1 MTPAGRK
8 PRSAARRKRAQA
20 PPALPVRPAFAGPGL
35 LERILALTTD
45 WYWEQGPDLRFT
57 FLAAT
62 AASGLQH
69 VVSTARGK
77 TRREMARPG
86 TPDKLWE
93 VHEAVLRQRKAFRDF
108 EFEADDGHGRWRW
121 ISVSGEPVF
130 SDRGRFLGYR
140 GVARE
145 ITSKKLSEEQAREAE
160 VVLGQAGAAIYTHDL
175 DARIQSWNA
184 GAERLL
190 GYTGDE
196 VLGHNAL
203 ELLLPQRGRSE
214 IPAILKRIHS
224 AGERAVDR
232 VYVSKD
238 GREIPVEVW
247 SYPIHDENG
256 ERRGEV
262 VIARDISDRRR
273 TQQALAEAEER
284 YRGLLEMAPDAMLI
298 HEDGEVR
305 YANPAAVRLFAAS
318 NAGQLVGRNL
328 LELVHPEERP
338 SVRSRIEQL
347 TRGVQVG
354 LYAERRILC
363 FDGET
368 REVET
373 ASVGFVQE
381 GHRMVQLIIRDLTE
395 HKQAARA
402 LVEAEA
408 RYRALFEVASDAI
421 VVFDMGQNRIVDANA
436 NAVQLFG
443 LSRGGI
449 LQADPLA
456 LSPERQPD
464 GVLSTERAR
473 EYLRQ
478 ALEGQMP
485 VFEWVHRHASGRP
498 VYCEIRLVRV
508 PPYEQKMIRGSIL
521 DITEKVVARQALRE
535 QAEKLQ
541 FLAAHDV
548 LTGLANRTLLN
559 DRIQLAIERARRRKD
574 RFAVLFVDLDRFK
587 AINDTLGHLVGD
599 QALQAVAKLLLSSV
613 RGTDTV
619 ARHGGDEFVVLA
631 EEVQDESRIE
641 LVVRRIM
648 QALSRPLKLEGN
660 EVFLNAS
667 IGVSV
672 YPGDGDSAEALIRHA
687 DIAMYQVKEAG
698 RNDFRFYDPG
708 MSEHTQQFMRIEH
721 ELRRAI
727 ERGELALHYQPK
739 VLTEN
744 GEIVGFEALMRWDK
758 PGLGPIPPATFIP
771 IAEETGMI
779 VEMGYWA
786 IAQACR
792 QIRAW
797 QQAGL
802 APVPVAV
809 NLSSRQFLD
818 RKLTQRIG
826 AILAEEGIDPRWL
839 ELEVTES
846 ATMQDEGRSREIMKE
861 LVALGAHISMDDFG
875 TGYSSLAYIM
885 KFPIGTLKIDRSFTS
900 GVPHEPEAVAI
911 TQAVVAMGRSL
922 SLRVVA
928 EGVETAE
935 QVGFLRGIG
944 CDIGQGFFFSPAVPP
959 DEAQTLLGARR
970 LRPDYYAASSRPGG

>member
-1 MTPAGRK
+1 VPARQSATR
-8 PRSAARRKRAQA
+8 PSSAASA
-20 PPALPVRPAFAGPGL
+20 PAFAAPGL

-45 WYWEQGPDLRFT
+45 WYWEQGPDLRFS

-62 AASGLQH
+62 IESGLQH
-69 VVSTARGK
+69 VVSTALGK

-86 TPDKLWE
+86 APDKFWE
-93 VHEAVLRQRKAFRDF
+93 SHEEVLRLRKPFRDF

-130 SDRGRFLGYR
+130 SGTGNFLGYR

-175 DARIQSWNA
+175 DARILSWNA
-184 GAERLL
+184 GAEKLL
-190 GYTGDE
+190 GYSAGE
-196 VLGHNAL
+196 ALGRNAL
-203 ELLLPQRGRSE
+203 ELLLPQQGRGE

-232 VYVSKD
+232 VYVSKG

-256 ERRGEV
+256 KRRGEV

-298 HEDGEVR
+298 HEDGQVR
-305 YANPAAVRLFAAS
+305 YANPAAVRLFEAS
-318 NAGQLVGRNL
+318 SADQLAGKHL
-328 LELVHPEERP
+328 LELMHPEERP

-347 TRGVQVG
+347 TRGVQVS

-363 FDGET
+363 FNGDT

-373 ASVGFVQE
+373 ASVAFVQ
-381 GHRMVQLIIRDLTE
+381 GGRRMVQLIIRDITE

-443 LSRGGI
+443 LDREQI
-449 LQADPLA
+449 LKADPIA
-456 LSPERQPD
+456 LSPEHQPD
-464 GVLSTERAR
+464 GTISADRAR
-473 EYLRQ
+473 AYLRQ

-508 PPYEQKMIRGSIL
+508 PPYEQQVIRGSIL

-535 QAEKLQ
+535 QADKLQ

-559 DRIQLAIERARRRKD
+559 DRIQQAIERARRRKEL
-574 RFAVLFVDLDRFK
+574 FAVLFVDLDRFK
-587 AINDTLGHLVGD
+587 AINDTLGHSVGD
-599 QALQAVAKLLLSSV
+599 QALQAVAKLLQSSV

-631 EEVQDESRIE
+631 EEVNDEPRIE
-641 LVVRRIM
+641 LVARRIM
-648 QALSRPLKLEGN
+648 QALSQPLTLEGN
-660 EVFLNAS
+660 EVFLHAS
-667 IGVSV
+667 VGVSV
-672 YPGDGDSAEALIRHA
+672 YPKDGDSAEALIRHA

-698 RNDFRFYDPG
+698 RNDFRFFDPG
-708 MSEHTQQFMRIEH
+708 MSVHSVQFMRIEH

-727 ERGELALHYQPK
+727 ERGELMLHYQPK
-739 VLTEN
+739 VRTDS
-744 GEIVGFEALMRWDK
+744 GKIVGFEALMRWDK
-758 PGLGPIPPATFIP
+758 PGLGLISPATFIP

-786 IAQACR
+786 ITQACR

-797 QQAGL
+797 QQGGL
-802 APVPVAV
+802 EEVSVAV

-818 RKLTQRIG
+818 RNLTRRIHD
-826 AILAEEGIDPRWL
+826 ILIEEAVDPRWL

-846 ATMQDEGRSREIMKE
+846 ATMQDEARSREIMKQ
-861 LVALGAHISMDDFG
+861 LVEVGVHISLDDFG

-885 KFPIGTLKIDRSFTS
+885 KFPIGTLKIDRSFIS
-900 GVPHEPEAVAI
+900 GVPHEQEAVAI

-922 SLRVVA
+922 ELQVVA

-935 QVGFLRGIG
+935 QVGFLLGIG

-959 DEAQTLLGARR
+959 DQARALLRGGSLRR
-970 LRPDYYAASSRPGG
+970 DYYVALSRPGG